1 MAATKRN
8 FRRWPMAA
16 LIAGA
21 TLLLAGCV
29 TPDGFGGYS
38 APGGGYGQSGPGYPT
53 QGSNQLLG
61 TVEGVD
67 PRSSR
72 IMLIAEDPRTG
83 RSQRLD
89 LRYDQRTQL
98 IYQGRQHPVEG
109 LERGDVIRVDAVQS
123 GREWWARSIEVVRNV
138 RESGAYDGNHGGGY
152 GSDLRGAIAFVDT
165 RTRMIRLDGA
175 GFGSSAQVGYDGRTT
190 VEYQGRMYRP
200 ENLQRGDQVR
210 IQARRFGN
218 NQWMA
223 ERIIVERS
231 SGRY

>member
-1 MAATKRN
+1 MATTMRN

-16 LIAGA
+16 LLAGA

-29 TPDGFGGYS
+29 TPGGFGGYP
-38 APGGGYGQSGPGYPT
+38 APGGGYGQPAPGYPA
-53 QGSNQLLG
+53 QAGNQLLG
-61 TVEGVD
+61 TVEGLD

-72 IMLIAEDPRTG
+72 IVLIADDPRTG
-83 RSQRLD
+83 RGQRLD
-89 LRYDQRTQL
+89 VRYDQRTRL
-98 IYQGRQHPVEG
+98 IYQGREQAVEG

-138 RESGAYDGNHGGGY
+138 RESGGY
-152 GSDLRGAIAFVDT
+152 GGNYGGNYGNDLRGSIAFVDT

-175 GFGSSAQVGYDGRTT
+175 GFGSNAQVGYDGRTT
-190 VEYQGRMYRP
+190 VEYQGRQYRP
-200 ENLQRGDQVR
+200 ENLQRGDLVR
-210 IQARRFGN
+210 IQARPFGN

-231 SGRY
+231 VGRY